1 MRSIAWPWLQEK
13 RCPAF
18 ELWKSSGSICGR
30 FQHQIASKR
39 DEVLGISILLVYF
52 GRQREYSRE
61 KERGK
66 RDKVAKTNAN
76 SKNTKSSWWRKER
89 QRLDS
94 QMMEKGKR
102 DIENKGA
109 IKVETVGRYLS
120 TDWKKF
126 NFQWERFLNTVRWYI
141 SNASTFVGL
150 RYSYFINVQIDGIV
164 HRKLIPEHINDVQT
178 LLTNR
183 TLIKKAC
190 QTI

>member
-1 MRSIAWPWLQEK
+1 MIKFQPCATFATLRPMLILVFQLIMRSIAWPWLQEK

-76 SKNTKSSWWRKER
+76 SKNTKSS
-89 QRLDS
+89 
-94 QMMEKGKR
+94 
-102 DIENKGA
+102 
-109 IKVETVGRYLS
+109 
-120 TDWKKF
+120 
-126 NFQWERFLNTVRWYI
+126 
-141 SNASTFVGL
+141 
-150 RYSYFINVQIDGIV
+150 
-164 HRKLIPEHINDVQT
+164 
-178 LLTNR
+178 
-183 TLIKKAC
+183 
-190 QTI
+190 